1 MLLAGDELAH
11 ERDQLPREQRV
22 LLDVVDAERDAVV
35 DDDVG
40 ESRLLDLLG
49 EVTLR
54 QGARNSAGPR
64 RLAGQH
70 LWRQIVLH
78 REVGDAH
85 SAARSQ
91 HPMHFGERS
100 RFAG

>member
-1 MLLAGDELAH
+1 VLLVRNELAH
-11 ERDQLPREQRV
+11 ERDQLLREQRV
-22 LLDVVDAERDAVV
+22 LRDVVDAERDAVV
-35 DDDVG
+35 EDDVG

-78 REVGDAH
+78 REIGDAQP
-85 SAARSQ
+85 AARSQ
-91 HPMHFGERS
+91 HPVHFRQRS
-100 RFAG
+100 RLSG